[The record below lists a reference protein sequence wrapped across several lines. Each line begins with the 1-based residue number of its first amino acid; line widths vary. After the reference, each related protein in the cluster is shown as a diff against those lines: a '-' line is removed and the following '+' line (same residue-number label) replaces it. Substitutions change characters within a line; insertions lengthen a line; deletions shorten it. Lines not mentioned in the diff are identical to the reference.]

1 MPPSTQLLLTS
12 CNHLAGRH
20 HKRLK
25 GRLSERGADRNIGS
39 VTTPGDQDTADPRN
53 VVAGVERVPAP
64 ADECLEPGAEIHRSR
79 IRGHADISQ
88 IARAISRRDIH
99 APAKHDSEV

>member
-1 MPPSTQLLLTS
+1 SSGSYSSLASLSSSDDFEIGSTYLLL
-12 CNHLAGRH
+12 HLARRH

-53 VVAGVERVPAP
+53 VVARVERVPAP

-79 IRGHADISQ
+79 IRGHTDIS
-88 IARAISRRDIH
+88 
-99 APAKHDSEV
+99 